1 MSKNPKNWGKM
12 MKIANT
18 DKEFFHIFWT
28 AWGNSMK
35 FSGKMYFEI
44 ILKLLGVK
52 VTLSSDQ
59 TFVYIII
66 TYLITF
72 NLVKTLA
79 CL

>member
-1 MSKNPKNWGKM
+1 MSKNPKNWRKM
-12 MKIANT
+12 MKIANI
-18 DKEFFHIFWT
+18 DREFLHIFWT

-35 FSGKMYFEI
+35 FSGKICFEI